1 MKYYHPLSYEFDVQM
16 RRADTV
22 AVSFLQQEYTGSSGV
37 HGMYVWE
44 GVNLDPLTGEKIP
57 LSAVVKDKDALVKAI
72 CKQLRQDYPHS
83 SFDGL
88 EAKLQQEASSD
99 TLNWTLDPRGI
110 TFYFNPYEI
119 ASYAEGLLMATI
131 LFREQPELFNI
142 AADIVVNSNI
152 LYSMGIPEFEVAGI
166 PAMHMTPDGR
176 EGYHFS
182 AEEVYKM
189 LLQNAV
195 SCGIAGNAPDCSSD
209 DSSGLSGSG
218 GNDDDN
224 GNMSVSGGESDSGTE
239 SSSGSFDS
247 HEIWSSV
254 EENDAETDKW
264 KKLTVEGGRKYSSAE
279 MPLSVREYIL
289 ELEREAKVDWRTVLQ
304 DFIQL
309 YHDRFDYSF
318 FPSDRRYTWS
328 DFVIPAFSEQ
338 DDEQIENLWFCVDT
352 SGSISRDLLS
362 EVLSE
367 IRQAILLF
375 DHLSGKLS
383 FFDTHVTE
391 PIPFDDE
398 EDLLDIPAAGG
409 GGTSFAAIFRYLK
422 KFSEEDMPSA
432 IIVLTDGYCDYPQ
445 ESAAMDIP
453 VLWIIYDNPVD
464 PPWGRFVHIDS
475 D

>member
-1 MKYYHPLSYEFDVQM
+1 MNTNTISTETKKAVLRKMIRCRSRILGQYPFYGYLVMHLQLGVTDCGTACTDMTHLLFDPDFAEQLSEEEMIFVM
-16 RRADTV
+16 LHEVLHCSLAHCTRGR
-22 AVSFLQQEYTGSSGV
+22 
-37 HGMYVWE
+37 
-44 GVNLDPLTGEKIP
+44 
-57 LSAVVKDKDALVKAI
+57 
-72 CKQLRQDYPHS
+72 DY
-83 SFDGL
+83 
-88 EAKLQQEASSD
+88 
-99 TLNWTLDPRGI
+99 
-110 TFYFNPYEI
+110 
-119 ASYAEGLLMATI
+119 
-131 LFREQPELFNI
+131 QPELFNI

-328 DFVIPAFSEQ
+328 DFVMPAFSEQ

-422 KFSEEDMPSA
+422 KFSEENMPSA

>member
-1 MKYYHPLSYEFDVQM
+1 MSTNTISAETKK
-16 RRADTV
+16 
-22 AVSFLQQEYTGSSGV
+22 AVLRKMIRCRSRILGQYPFYGYLVMHLQ
-37 HGMYVWE
+37 
-44 GVNLDPLTGEKIP
+44 L
-57 LSAVVKDKDALVKAI
+57 
-72 CKQLRQDYPHS
+72 
-83 SFDGL
+83 
-88 EAKLQQEASSD
+88 
-99 TLNWTLDPRGI
+99 GI
-110 TFYFNPYEI
+110 TDCGTACTDMKHLLFDPDF
-119 ASYAEGLLMATI
+119 AEQLTDNEMIFVMLHEVLHCSLSHCTRSRD
-131 LFREQPELFNI
+131 FHPELFNI

-166 PAMHMTPDGR
+166 PAMHTTPDGQ

-182 AEEVYKM
+182 AEEVYRM
-189 LLQNAV
+189 LFQNA
-195 SCGIAGNAPDCSSD
+195 A
-209 DSSGLSGSG
+209 SG
-218 GNDDDN
+218 GMAV
-224 GNMSVSGGESDSGTE
+224 GGTE
-239 SSSGSFDS
+239 FSADSFDS
-247 HEIWSSV
+247 HGIWSSV

-264 KKLTVEGGRKYSSAE
+264 KTLTIEGGRKYFSAE
-279 MPLSVREYIL
+279 MPQSVREYIL

-318 FPSDRRYTWS
+318 SPSDRRYTWS
-328 DFVIPAFSEQ
+328 DFVMPAFSEQ

-375 DHLSGKLS
+375 DRLSGKLS
-383 FFDTHVTE
+383 FFDTHVTD
-391 PIPFDDE
+391 PVPFEDE

-409 GGTSFAAIFRYLK
+409 GGTSFSAIFRFLK

-432 IIVLTDGYCDYPQ
+432 IIVLTDGYCDYPG

-464 PPWGRFVHIDS
+464 PPWGRFVHIETH
-475 D
+475 